1 VIAAIHMHKSPTG
14 SSLAYLKK
22 NLKDEHGFENG
33 VALLK
38 ALKKAVADGR
48 LEQPTKSSYAI
59 PGLVFAPPADET
71 VEIKDT
77 KVVERIV
84 TISVLLMVPIGAV
97 CAVPHC

>member
-1 VIAAIHMHKSPTG
+1 MHKSPTG

-48 LEQPTKSSYAI
+48 LEQPTKSSYSI
-59 PGLVFAPPADET
+59 PGLAFAPPADET

-77 KVVERIV
+77 KVVGRIV
-84 TISVLLMVPIGAV
+84 MSSIFLMIPISAV